1 MSVDAEALRRHAAVV
16 SAEQLA
22 RASRLRAL
30 GPDEQDAVSEL
41 ARTLTEGIVRCLLE
55 EAERNAALAE
65 VLRGIYGDT
74 SHEQRQRGASTL
86 AGAPFITAS
95 MRFGGRCRPRGRP
108 LFAYEPPKEAGPHP
122 AYASDR
128 LLDVRVVGT
137 EDGLRRRLELLCDP
151 RVSHLRSF
159 RVDSSV

>member
-86 AGAPFITAS
+86 AGAHS
-95 MRFGGRCRPRGRP
+95 
-108 LFAYEPPKEAGPHP
+108 
-122 AYASDR
+122 
-128 LLDVRVVGT
+128 
-137 EDGLRRRLELLCDP
+137 
-151 RVSHLRSF
+151 
-159 RVDSSV
+159 